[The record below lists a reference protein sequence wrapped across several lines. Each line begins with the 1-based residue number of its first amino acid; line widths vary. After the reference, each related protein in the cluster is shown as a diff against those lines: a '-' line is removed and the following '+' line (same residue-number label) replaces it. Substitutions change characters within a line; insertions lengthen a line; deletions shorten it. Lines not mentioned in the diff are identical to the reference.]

1 MEVCATIAY
10 SIAPI
15 STVRRFMR
23 TILCYGDSNTYGTA
37 PMQHLEDDRRFG
49 HGERWV
55 SVMRQIISADWWV
68 LEEGLPGRTT
78 VLDDPIEG
86 IHKNGLTYLTP
97 CLESHRPIDV
107 VTISLGTNDLKARF
121 GMPPSDIAASAGI
134 LVETVRT
141 ALAAF
146 GQSAKVLLIA
156 PPPIL
161 EVGCLAE
168 MFAGGAAKSQAF
180 ATHYK
185 AVAAK
190 LGAAFLDAGAV
201 IGSSTIDGIHFD
213 QPEHLKLGRAV
224 AAAVKQL

>member
-1 MEVCATIAY
+1 
-10 SIAPI
+10 
-15 STVRRFMR
+15 MR
-23 TILCYGDSNTYGTA
+23 TILCYGDSNTFGTA

-55 SVMRQIISADWWV
+55 SVMREQLGADWWV
-68 LEEGLPGRTT
+68 VEEGLPGRTT

-86 IHKNGLTYLTP
+86 IYKNGLTYLTP
-97 CLESHRPIDV
+97 CLESHRPVDI

-121 GMPPSDIAASAGI
+121 GMPPGDIAAGAGI
-134 LVETVRT
+134 LVETVAK
-141 ALAAF
+141 ALAAY

-161 EVGCLAE
+161 EVGCLAA

-185 AVAAK
+185 ATAMR
-190 LGAAFLDAGAV
+190 LGAAVLDAGSV
-201 IGSSTIDGIHFD
+201 IGSSKVDGIHFD
-213 QPEHLKLGRAV
+213 LPEHRKLGQAV
-224 AAAVKQL
+224 AAAVRQL